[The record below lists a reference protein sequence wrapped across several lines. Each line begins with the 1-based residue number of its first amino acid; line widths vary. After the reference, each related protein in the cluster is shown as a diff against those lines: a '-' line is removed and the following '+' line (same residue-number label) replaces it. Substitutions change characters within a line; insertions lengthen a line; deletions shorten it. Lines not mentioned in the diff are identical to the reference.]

1 MQLLPVFQWNANI
14 GAAVKGF
21 HRAIKV
27 SNQLKLKYRD
37 YPSGHDLM
45 MSPLEAESFLWPVT
59 GEEEIEA

>member
-1 MQLLPVFQWNANI
+1 M
-14 GAAVKGF
+14 KGF

-27 SNQLKLKYRD
+27 SNQLTLKYGD